1 MADKKVRVAVYLR
14 ADNEDLIEII
24 KKHYINMITE
34 RNGMVLTGF
43 YVDIKKSA
51 YRVDNREEFGKM
63 ISDAENS
70 KFDKIITPSMTC
82 FSRNM
87 QDLFETLQRLG
98 DCGVGVYFENDGVGT
113 ALTDGEVR
121 MAIRSVLE

>member
-14 ADNEDLIEII
+14 ADNEDLIETI

-43 YVDIKKSA
+43 YVDINKSA
-51 YRVDNREEFGKM
+51 YRVDNREGFQQM
-63 ISDAENS
+63 LAEA
-70 KFDKIITPSMTC
+70 KKGEFDKIITPSMAR

-87 QDLFETLQRLG
+87 QDLFETLRRLG
-98 DCGVGVYFENDGVGT
+98 DCGVGVYFENEGVGT
-113 ALTDGEVR
+113 DLTDGEVI
-121 MAIRSVLE
+121 MAIRSALE

>member
-14 ADNEDLIEII
+14 ADNEDLLETI
-24 KKHYINMITE
+24 KKHYIDMITE
-34 RNGMVLTGF
+34 RNGIVLTGF

-51 YRVDNREEFGKM
+51 YSVDNREGFQQM
-63 ISDAENS
+63 LSDAKS
-70 KFDKIITPSMTC
+70 AKFDKIITPSMAR

-98 DCGVGVYFENDGVGT
+98 DCGIGVYFENEGVGT
-113 ALTDGEVR
+113 DLTDSEII
-121 MAIRSVLE
+121 MAIRSALE